1 MTHSALHN
9 LAIPHIYSRFD
20 IVWPD
25 AHSSSDPRNGVDAL
39 TYGLATLVMREDLFN
54 YVVPQRGQPDGSGC
68 VQYDCNHCGMAN
80 HISTDSAKA
89 ASRVRRPRRGNLF
102 SQYTRKFSLGNGPS
116 DWVQEYLITK
126 EGGKMLG
133 TLVALTV
140 ARMPN
145 LETFVWDMP
154 TGVLR
159 DVWYALGNRPDG
171 QKSRLEKVWVRFHDN
186 KEVVA
191 SADAPVLSNPN
202 ASLAVSNGTQATL
215 PPNLGTASGTSASI
229 SPIDLSYQN
238 TECPCFSILPPLKS
252 LTVLEV
258 DECSYLAEM
267 SILMKRS
274 IDTLRELRVGVSSSY
289 LVSFDN
295 LGPSHSN
302 CPETQHLSE
311 GGVLG
316 LIMSKLY
323 DCRACSPRFVP
334 QGRSSDSK
342 ASLAIAASDKAS
354 QELPQHPTLLSSLL
368 SAGEDSLPVEPATV
382 KLPDSPEV
390 EKRADSPA
398 DAFEPG
404 PDGGAHQPSSNSV
417 LLAAPASHSTPAIL
431 GSTPL
436 ADPQKRPES
445 GEGYLSNAN
454 GFGVSNDSSNAHERG
469 LDQRLRLRLKT
480 LELEKV
486 HISVPVLQNSIDWT
500 ILTSITLLQGSGQE
514 HLWKFLRKA
523 YSPKIRSPASILS
536 PQSSTSHS
544 SQSQIR
550 PSLESVSA
558 SDYRLTLRR
567 LQTDSV
573 SPALI
578 SFLKETLAPNSLEWM
593 ILQDRGKTASTVT
606 VESIY
611 RGPLRYHRSSLKKI
625 SIDSSSAASG
635 GTRSSRWK
643 RWQLSREILTFIT
656 SGKMSSIKEL
666 GMAVDYKDWVSTVH

>member
-1 MTHSALHN
+1 
-9 LAIPHIYSRFD
+9 
-20 IVWPD
+20 
-25 AHSSSDPRNGVDAL
+25 
-39 TYGLATLVMREDLFN
+39 
-54 YVVPQRGQPDGSGC
+54 
-68 VQYDCNHCGMAN
+68 
-80 HISTDSAKA
+80 
-89 ASRVRRPRRGNLF
+89 
-102 SQYTRKFSLGNGPS
+102 
-116 DWVQEYLITK
+116 
-126 EGGKMLG
+126 MLG

-145 LETFVWDMP
+145 LEAFVWDMP

-191 SADAPVLSNPN
+191 SADTPVLSNHN

-215 PPNLGTASGTSASI
+215 PPNLGTANGTSASI
-229 SPIDLSYQN
+229 SPIDISYQN

-289 LVSFDN
+289 QTTFDN
-295 LGPSHSN
+295 LEPSHLN
-302 CPETQHLSE
+302 RPEMQYLLE

-323 DCRACSPRFVP
+323 DCRARSSRAVS
-334 QGRSSDSK
+334 QARSSDPK
-342 ASLAIAASDKAS
+342 ASLAIAASNTAS
-354 QELPQHPTLLSSLL
+354 QELPQHPTLHLSPSAAVDELL
-368 SAGEDSLPVEPATV
+368 SVEPATV

-390 EKRADSPA
+390 EKHAVASG

-404 PDGGAHQPSSNSV
+404 SNGDSQQPSSKLILRAV
-417 LLAAPASHSTPAIL
+417 TASHSTPDIL
-431 GSTPL
+431 GSESL

-445 GEGYLSNAN
+445 GEDYLSNAS
-454 GFGVSNDSSNAHERG
+454 GLKDSSESANAHESNMN
-469 LDQRLRLRLKT
+469 QRLRLRLKT

-486 HISVPVLQNSIDWT
+486 HISVPVLQHSIDWT
-500 ILTSITLLQGSGQE
+500 ILTSVTILQGSGHEQ
-514 HLWKFLRKA
+514 LWKFLRKA
-523 YSPKIRSPASILS
+523 YSPKIIPSASILS
-536 PQSSTSHS
+536 
-544 SQSQIR
+544 SQSPTGHSPRSQLR
-550 PSLESVSA
+550 SGLESISA

-567 LQTDSV
+567 LHTDSV
-573 SPALI
+573 SAALI

-593 ILQDRGKTASTVT
+593 ILQDRGKNASTVT

-625 SIDSSSAASG
+625 SIDSSSAPSG

-656 SGKMSSIKEL
+656 SGKMSSIREL

>member
-80 HISTDSAKA
+80 HFSTDSAKA
-89 ASRVRRPRRGNLF
+89 TSRVRQPRRGNLF

-191 SADAPVLSNPN
+191 SADAPVPSNPN
-202 ASLAVSNGTQATL
+202 ASLAISNGTQATL
-215 PPNLGTASGTSASI
+215 PPGTASGRSGSI

-238 TECPCFSILPPLKS
+238 TECPCFSLLPPLKS

-295 LGPSHSN
+295 LAPSHLN
-302 CPETQHLSE
+302 CPEMQYLSE

-323 DCRACSPRFVP
+323 DCRACSSRFVS
-334 QGRSSDSK
+334 QGQSSDSK
-342 ASLAIAASDKAS
+342 GSDTAS
-354 QELPQHPTLLSSLL
+354 QQMPQRLPVL
-368 SAGEDSLPVEPATV
+368 GREDSLPVEPTTV

-390 EKRADSPA
+390 EKHADSIA
-398 DAFEPG
+398 LEPG
-404 PDGGAHQPSSNSV
+404 SDGGSHQPSGKIV
-417 LLAAPASHSTPAIL
+417 TRAAPASHSARDIP
-431 GSTPL
+431 GSTPS
-436 ADPQKRPES
+436 ADLQKRSES
-445 GEGYLSNAN
+445 DEGYLSNAT
-454 GFGVSNDSSNAHERG
+454 GLGASDDTFKAHEPG
-469 LDQRLRLRLKT
+469 LDQPLKLRLKT
-480 LELEKV
+480 MELEKV

-500 ILTSITLLQGSGQE
+500 VLTSITLLQGSGQE

-523 YSPKIRSPASILS
+523 YSPKIRSPASILPHQS
-536 PQSSTSHS
+536 SASHAPQS
-544 SQSQIR
+544 QLR

-567 LQTDSV
+567 LHTDSV

-593 ILQDRGKTASTVT
+593 ILQDRAKTASTVT

-611 RGPLRYHRSSLKKI
+611 RGPLRYHRSSLKKL